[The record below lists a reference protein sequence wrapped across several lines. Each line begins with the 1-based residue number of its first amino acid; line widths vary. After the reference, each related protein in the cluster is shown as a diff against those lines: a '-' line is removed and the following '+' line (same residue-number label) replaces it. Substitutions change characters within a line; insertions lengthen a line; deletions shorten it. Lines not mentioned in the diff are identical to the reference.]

1 MMLVVVV
8 VDGEVGGGGGAIAGE
23 GEFGCPTPFFLGLRN
38 GTARRSWTT
47 KAHLSVFEGVYKTI
61 FVVCL

>member
-8 VDGEVGGGGGAIAGE
+8 VDGKVGGGGVIAGE

-38 GTARRSWTT
+38 GTARRSWTMKT
-47 KAHLSVFEGVYKTI
+47 HLSVFEGVYKTI